1 MRGNRRARASLA
13 LIATPDTSLLSG
25 TAQWYNIGAGFR
37 YRYGR
42 LRTEVLEQAVKGKFL
57 LDAEVT
63 VPHGGGEFRV
73 PRRRGRLADQ
83 PGEPAAP
90 PTPRLRRPGGRTA
103 TAANSPGDAP
113 HWRSERRPSRSRR
126 GSRILRDSGA
136 APERAAL
143 PVRRSTA
150 RRCSGVAAGRVTV
163 PGRGRPASS
172 RSRARRTSHATGSPP
187 SRRCSLASASVT
199 PQPVRPGGVP
209 ARPTAMA

>member
-73 PRRRGRLADQ
+73 PRRRGRLVDQ
-83 PGEPAAP
+83 PGE
-90 PTPRLRRPGGRTA
+90 RLRRR
-103 TAANSPGDAP
+103 
-113 HWRSERRPSRSRR
+113 HR
-126 GSRILRDSGA
+126 GFVGL
-136 APERAAL
+136 
-143 PVRRSTA
+143 V
-150 RRCSGVAAGRVTV
+150 VV
-163 PGRGRPASS
+163 PPR
-172 RSRARRTSHATGSPP
+172 
-187 SRRCSLASASVT
+187 
-199 PQPVRPGGVP
+199 
-209 ARPTAMA
+209 